1 MGLEEKERQS
11 DALVRQKFSS
21 RTIDGMGLSMYA
33 LMVSFLIILIH
44 FDLYPQ
50 NMLGDLFMMLV
61 LGNLLYHVGSRVP
74 FLNKYVGGGAV
85 ATLVGSAALA
95 MFNIVPPYVV
105 KSVDVL
111 LSDVKFIDFFIIS
124 LMVGSIL
131 GISSQLMAQAAVRF
145 LPVAFLSMGIT
156 LAALA
161 LIAALLGFDVN
172 MTLLFVGFPIMSGG
186 ISAGAIPLSELYAS
200 TFGVSRD
207 YLSMIL
213 PAVILGNI
221 FAIIVSGWI
230 KKWGEDTKFDG
241 QGVLLRSQKQ
251 VAKRSFQQTNATDM
265 GVGLMIILLFYMIGT
280 LLHAI
285 VPMVNRYAFIIL
297 SVVMVKLSGRLPV
310 KYEQASVV
318 FSQSITK
325 NLSHAVLAG
334 VGLTKLNL
342 DVVWSTVTWQLVL
355 MVILSVVIISIVAG
369 FLGHLMGL
377 YPLES
382 AITAGLVNNSMG
394 GTGNLGV
401 LSAANRLDLIGF
413 AQMGNRMGGA
423 LILVVA
429 GGYLAI
435 CA

>member
-1 MGLEEKERQS
+1 MGLEEKEQQS
-11 DALVRQKFSS
+11 SASALQKFSG
-21 RTIDGMGLSMYA
+21 RPIDGMGLSMYA
-33 LMVSFLIILIH
+33 LMVSLLIILIH

-50 NMLGDLFMMLV
+50 NILGDLFMMLV
-61 LGNLLYHVGSRVP
+61 LGNLLYNVGSRVP

-85 ATLVGSAALA
+85 VTLVGSAALA

-105 KSVDVL
+105 ESVEGL

-124 LMVGSIL
+124 LIVGSIL

-145 LPVAFLSMGIT
+145 LPVAFISMGIT
-156 LAALA
+156 LGALA
-161 LIAALLGFDVN
+161 LIAYIFGFDVN
-172 MTLLFVGFPIMSGG
+172 QTLLFVGFPIMGGG

-200 TFGVSRD
+200 AFGVSSD

-213 PAVILGNI
+213 PAVIFGNI
-221 FAIIVSGWI
+221 VAIIVSGWLS
-230 KKWGEDTKFDG
+230 KWGADTKFDG
-241 QGVLLRSQKQ
+241 HGVLLRNQKN
-251 VAKRSFQQTNATDM
+251 VAKRSFQRADATDM
-265 GVGLMIILLFYMIGT
+265 GVGLMIILSFYMVGT

-285 VPMVNRYAFIIL
+285 VPVVNRYAFIIL
-297 SVVMVKLSGRLPV
+297 SVMVVKLSGHLPL
-310 KYEQASVV
+310 KYERASVS

-342 DVVWSTVTWQLVL
+342 DVVWNTVTWRLAL

-369 FLGHLMGL
+369 FLGYLMGL

-423 LILVVA
+423 LMLVVA

-435 CA
+435 FT